1 MKKILVFGHKNPDT
15 DAICSSLVMADLQT
29 KIRGEEVI
37 SCRLGNL
44 NEETKYALN
53 YFKVEEP
60 KLIEKVDEGQRVILV
75 DHNEFTQSVEGIEKA
90 KIEAVVD
97 HHRINNFKTS
107 EPLFYYAQPVGC
119 TSTVLFELYN
129 TNNIKIEQQIAGL
142 MLSAI
147 ISDTLL
153 LKSPTTTDKDKKA
166 VAELVNIAGVDLSKY
181 GLDMLKAGTNLDKYT
196 EKELINLDA
205 KTMEKEDVK
214 YIIAQVN
221 TVSIPDVLKR
231 KEKIEAEIN
240 KEIEEKGLC
249 LFVFV
254 ITDIV
259 NSNSTAI
266 VLGNRT
272 DAVSKTYEIKDNL
285 AEMPG
290 VVSRKKQVLP
300 LGETK
305 RTYKLSNI
313 IEAILCLFRFGK
325 ILSKKV

>member
-1 MKKILVFGHKNPDT
+1 MKKVLVFGHKNPDT
-15 DAICSSLVMADLQT
+15 DSICSSLAMANLQT
-29 KIRGEEVI
+29 KLRGEEVI
-37 SCRLGNL
+37 SCRLGEI

-53 YFKVEEP
+53 YFKVEAP
-60 KLIEKVDEGQRVILV
+60 KLIEKVDEGQEVILV
-75 DHNEFTQSVEGIEKA
+75 DHNEFTQSVEGIEKT
-90 KIEAVVD
+90 KILAVVD
-97 HHRINNFKTS
+97 HHRINNFQTS

-119 TSTVLFELYN
+119 TATVLFELYKS
-129 TNNIKIEQQIAGL
+129 NNVEIEQQIAGL

-166 VAELVNIAGVDLSKY
+166 VEELAKIANVDISKY
-181 GLDMLKAGTNLDKYT
+181 GLEMLKAGTNLDKYT
-196 EKELINLDA
+196 EEELINLDA
-205 KTMEKEDVK
+205 KTMEKENIK
-214 YIIAQVN
+214 YVIAQVN

-231 KEKIEAEIN
+231 KEKIEHEIN
-240 KEIEEKGLC
+240 KVIEAKGLS

-266 VLGNRT
+266 VLGERT
-272 DAVSKTYEIKDNL
+272 DAISKTYEIRDNL

-300 LGETK
+300 LVEK
-305 RTYKLSNI
+305 NI
-313 IEAILCLFRFGK
+313 
-325 ILSKKV
+325 